1 MTTLVFGATGTVG
14 GATLHALAARDAAAI
29 AFVRD
34 AARARERLGDSVEI
48 RIGDLDDPSTIRP
61 ALVGIDRVL
70 LCSGHDPAMRTQQL
84 AVLDAVA
91 TSDVRRVVKIS
102 ASPVAVEAR
111 DEVATGHD
119 HVTVEDA
126 LNALGREGVVI
137 RPNAFMQNFL
147 EQAGP
152 LGHGALPGPAGEP
165 CVSFV
170 DARDVGEVAAV
181 ALTADATPAKVLE
194 VTGPE
199 AFSWFDVA
207 EIMSD
212 VLERPI
218 THYPTP
224 VDVIRTGLSAMGRP
238 DWLIEHTVHMSALMG
253 RPAAA
258 RVTDTIARLT
268 GRPPRTLRAFL
279 QEQRAAFPAA

>member
-14 GATLHALAARDAAAI
+14 GATLRALAGHDAAAI

-34 AARARERLGDSVEI
+34 AARARLGDSVEI

-102 ASPVAVEAR
+102 ASPIAVEAR
-111 DEVATGHD
+111 NEVASGHD

-126 LNALGREGVVI
+126 LSALGREGVVI

-170 DARDVGEVAAV
+170 DARDIGEVAAV

-218 THYPTP
+218 AHYPTP
-224 VDVIRTGLSAMGRP
+224 VDVIRNGLSAM
-238 DWLIEHTVHMSALMG
+238 
-253 RPAAA
+253 AA
-258 RVTDTIARLT
+258 RT
-268 GRPPRTLRAFL
+268 G
-279 QEQRAAFPAA
+279 